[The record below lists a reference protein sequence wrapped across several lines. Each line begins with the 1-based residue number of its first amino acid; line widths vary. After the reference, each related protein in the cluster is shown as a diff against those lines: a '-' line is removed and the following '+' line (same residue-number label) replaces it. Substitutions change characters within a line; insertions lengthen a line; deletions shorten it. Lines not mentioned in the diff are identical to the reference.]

1 MMKNKGNLLPWLI
14 ILAGIAYSF
23 YLISLIPEGVF
34 FSGDGGLK
42 AMLAQQLSRGEWQ
55 VDLLQPQE
63 DWVRQ
68 LWQEGLYPYEP
79 PFVFPLNGQYFLS
92 FPFPFSTITAPF
104 YALFGFWGLHIIP
117 LVSCW
122 GIWITAFVVCQ
133 RLNFKNWQTCLLL
146 LGLIFASNLTIYSA
160 LYWEHTLAVALAF
173 WGMACL
179 ITPAASR
186 IGRSYREAILGGSLL
201 GFSVWFRS
209 ELIALVATLVVLIY
223 FVEFGH
229 YLHRVFNYP
238 SLRYLKKHREL
249 FFLSAFIVIGLFFAC
264 NTLIYGRPL
273 GIHALL
279 ITENFTWIKRVTEAW
294 RTFQGILIGFF
305 QYFPFAI
312 LSLYYLTLLFFKKVS
327 GRIGSKWAIV
337 SIFLLWLGIGVI
349 LFSIPQGILGFKSF
363 LKLGIWALL
372 LVFGFCYCFKDKEIP
387 FNANFALI
395 YGIFLL
401 FIIGV
406 SLLVDY
412 APGEYIAGG
421 KQWGNRYVLILL
433 PWLALLAIEQWRV
446 LLTKARP
453 VQKYLIGIIA
463 GGLLLFGVYQ
473 NTMLGSAFI
482 AKTFQG
488 VAPAIETLRDNPNQ
502 AIAVSH
508 QYAAQMLEPEL
519 GEQKAFFQVTQT
531 QDLFK
536 LASALIIQND
546 DEFIYVCYPYRPCK
560 IPQIPNSQLQF
571 NYRQTPYQMNFSQ
584 LGKLGRYPI
593 YKVLIQPKL

>member
-1 MMKNKGNLLPWLI
+1 MMKNKGNLLPLLI

-23 YLISLIPEGVF
+23 YLVSLIPEGVF

-55 VDLLQPQE
+55 VDLLQPQD

-68 LWQEGLYPYEP
+68 LWQTGLYPYEP

-122 GIWITAFVVCQ
+122 AIWITALLVCR
-133 RLNFKNWQTCLLL
+133 RLNFNSWQSCLVLIA
-146 LGLIFASNLTIYSA
+146 LIFASNLTVYSA

-173 WGMACL
+173 FGMTCL
-179 ITPAASR
+179 IIPANK
-186 IGRSYREAILGGSLL
+186 INHSYRDAILGGSLL
-201 GFSVWFRS
+201 GLSVWFRS
-209 ELIALVATLVVLIY
+209 ELIALVAALVVLIY
-223 FVEFGH
+223 FVEFGRYIH
-229 YLHRVFNYP
+229 PIFNCP
-238 SLRYLKKHREL
+238 SLRYLKKNREL
-249 FFLSAFIVIGLFFAC
+249 FFLSTFIVIGLFFAC

-279 ITENFTWIKRVTEAW
+279 ITENFTWIKRITEAW
-294 RTFQGILIGFF
+294 KTFQGISIGFF

-327 GRIGSKWAIV
+327 GHVDNKWAIISV
-337 SIFLLWLGIGVI
+337 FLLWVGIGII

-363 LKLGIWALL
+363 LKLGIWVLL
-372 LVFGFCYCFKDKEIP
+372 LVLGLCYCFKDKKVD
-387 FNANFALI
+387 FNAYFGLI
-395 YGIFLL
+395 YGISLL

-406 SLLVDY
+406 ALLVDY

-433 PWLALLAIEQWRV
+433 PGLALLAVEQCQA
-446 LLTKARP
+446 LISTARP
-453 VQKYLIGIIA
+453 VQKYLIGAVI
-463 GGLLLFGVYQ
+463 GGLLLLGVYQ
-473 NTMLGSAFI
+473 NTILGSAFL
-482 AKTFQG
+482 AKTYQG
-488 VAPAIETLRDNPNQ
+488 VSPAIETLRSSPNN

-519 GEQKAFFQVTQT
+519 GDNKAFFRVEQI

-536 LASALIIQND
+536 LAAALTRQND
-546 DEFIYVCYPYRPCK
+546 DEFIYVCYPYRDCK
-560 IPQIPNSQLQF
+560 IPQTPSSQLQF
-571 NYRQTPYQMNFSQ
+571 SHRQTLYQITFSS
-584 LGKLGRYPI
+584 LGKLGRYPT
-593 YKVLIQPKL
+593 YKALIKPKL

>member
-1 MMKNKGNLLPWLI
+1 MKNKGYLLPWLI
-14 ILAGIAYSF
+14 ILAGVAYSF

-68 LWQEGLYPYEP
+68 LWQAGLYPYEP

-122 GIWITAFVVCQ
+122 AIWITALLVCR
-133 RLNFKNWQTCLLL
+133 RLNFNSWQSCLVLIA
-146 LGLIFASNLTIYSA
+146 LIFASNLTVYSA

-173 WGMACL
+173 FGMTCL
-179 ITPAASR
+179 ITPASK
-186 IGRSYREAILGGSLL
+186 INHSYREAILGGSLL

-229 YLHRVFNYP
+229 CIHPIFNYP
-238 SLRYLKKHREL
+238 SLQYLKKHREL
-249 FFLSAFIVIGLFFAC
+249 FFLSTFIVIGLFFAC

-279 ITENFTWIKRVTEAW
+279 ITENFTWIKRITEAW
-294 RTFQGILIGFF
+294 KTFQGISIGFF

-312 LSLYYLTLLFFKKVS
+312 LSLYYLALLFFKKVS
-327 GRIGSKWAIV
+327 GHFGSKWAIV
-337 SIFLLWLGIGVI
+337 SVFLLWLGIGII

-372 LVFGFCYCFKDKEIP
+372 LVFGFCYFFKDKEMD
-387 FNANFALI
+387 FNANFGLI
-395 YGIFLL
+395 YGISLL

-433 PWLALLAIEQWRV
+433 PWLALLVIEQWQN
-446 LLTKARP
+446 LLAKARP
-453 VQKYLIGIIA
+453 GQTYLINTIA

-473 NTMLGSAFI
+473 NTMLGSAFL

-488 VAPAIETLRDNPNQ
+488 VSPAIETLRSSPNQ

-519 GEQKAFFQVTQT
+519 GNQKAFFRVTQT

-536 LASALIIQND
+536 LASALTRQNH
-546 DEFIYVCYPYRPCK
+546 DEFIYVCYPYRECK

-571 NYRQTPYQMNFSQ
+571 SHRQTPYQIDFSQ
-584 LGKLGRYPI
+584 LGTLGRYPT
-593 YKVLIQPKL
+593 YKALIKPIL